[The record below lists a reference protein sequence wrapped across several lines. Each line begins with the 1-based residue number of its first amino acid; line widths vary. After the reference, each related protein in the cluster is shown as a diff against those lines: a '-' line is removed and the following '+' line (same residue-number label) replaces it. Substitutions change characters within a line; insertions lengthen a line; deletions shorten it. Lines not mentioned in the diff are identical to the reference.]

1 MDQITESV
9 IQQTQGRKDD
19 RETQLQN
26 MGVDDTRGSFACVQR
41 CNCVQLYQCCG
52 AFLKKKQ
59 RHTFT
64 YTLELRIDP
73 RVQEKKNTSKHY
85 NFPSSKSMS
94 IKILETDGSTYCE
107 VAKYNMR
114 SR

>member
-73 RVQEKKNTSKHY
+73 RVQEKKTQANTIIFQAQKAC
-85 NFPSSKSMS
+85 P
-94 IKILETDGSTYCE
+94 L
-107 VAKYNMR
+107 KY
-114 SR
+114 